1 MSVTN
6 LDSDTAGF
14 FVTPISGLT
23 TTEAGGRA
31 HFTVVLNTQ
40 PSADVTIA
48 LSSSNPSEGTVS
60 PASLTFTSDNWNTPQ
75 TADVTGVDDALD
87 DGDITYTIVTGA
99 AISADPGYNGLN
111 PLDVSVINIDN
122 DTAGITVS
130 PTFGLTTTE
139 SGGTATFTVVL
150 EFAADGERHDR
161 AELEQHVG
169 GHRQS
174 GERDLHGRELE
185 HAADGHRHR
194 GR

>member
-1 MSVTN
+1 M
-6 LDSDTAGF
+6 
-14 FVTPISGLT
+14 T
-23 TTEAGGRA
+23 T
-31 HFTVVLNTQ
+31 
-40 PSADVTIA
+40 
-48 LSSSNPSEGTVS
+48 
-60 PASLTFTSDNWNTPQ
+60 
-75 TADVTGVDDALD
+75 ALD
-87 DGDITYTIVTGA
+87 DGDITFTIVTAA

-139 SGGTATFTVVL
+139 SRRHRDL
-150 EFAADGERHDR
+150 HHRPEFAADGGRHDR
-161 AELEQHVG
+161 AEFERHVG

-174 GERDLHGRELE
+174 GERDLHDRELE